1 MRVFRIEDKNLLS
14 YKEKDFKKDNME
26 KILEDWIENT
36 PNAIFEGEEVFI
48 IGRQVTTNLRKA
60 IDLLGLDKNGNTVVI
75 ELKREK
81 TQRETVAQILEY
93 TSYVEDLTYE
103 QLEKIAKDY
112 TGDEGLNLTENH
124 R

>member
-1 MRVFRIEDKNLLS
+1 MRVFRIENNGLTS
-14 YKEKDFKKDNME
+14 YKEKDFKIENTE

-36 PNAIFEGEEVFI
+36 PNAIFENEKIFI

-81 TQRETVAQILEY
+81 TPRETVAQILEY
-93 TSYVEDLTYE
+93 ASCVEDFTYDR
-103 QLEKIAKDY
+103 LERIAKDY
-112 TGDEGLNLTENH
+112 
-124 R
+124 